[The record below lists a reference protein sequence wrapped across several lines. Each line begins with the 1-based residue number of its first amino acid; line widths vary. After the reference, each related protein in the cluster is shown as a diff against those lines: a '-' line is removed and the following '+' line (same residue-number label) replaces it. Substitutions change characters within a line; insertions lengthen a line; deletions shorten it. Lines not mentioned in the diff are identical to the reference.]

1 MNCWVIA
8 HKCKKGSLKKNRMRK
23 ERNVT
28 SIEEMHFILKRQHE
42 QVCVVVSLVSALQL
56 LSISVFYTQGL

>member
-8 HKCKKGSLKKNRMRK
+8 HKCKKGSLKQNRMRK
-23 ERNVT
+23 EKNVT
-28 SIEEMHFILKRQHE
+28 SIEEKHLILKRQHE
-42 QVCVVVSLVSALQL
+42 QVCVVASLVSALQL